1 MTAHN
6 PSTSR
11 GARIAPAS
19 AASGSIDEL
28 PMPRAWMHGPRWQSH
43 FGVTQRPIA
52 DVDPPW
58 ASRCRA
64 GRKFV
69 LVFTFEDEVRERVL
83 EEIRPGVFAQWSAPL
98 ERLGLDEGPTAS
110 RQTAPAGPGPIAAA
124 IRSRSSVD
132 SDHRR

>member
-1 MTAHN
+1 VTAHN

-28 PMPRAWMHGPRWQSH
+28 PM
-43 FGVTQRPIA
+43 QRPIA